1 MRDHGFLISAECH
14 TNYSLRRVWKY
25 NMAKTEPFEKYAL
38 QYEDWFERNKFVYQ
52 SELLAIRK
60 QLPKSNNGIEIG
72 IGSGR
77 FAAPLDIKLGIE
89 PSKKMLK
96 IAQQRGIKAIDAVAE
111 SLPFDDSQF
120 EFALMITTICFVDN
134 IGLTFRE
141 IHRVLKSGGYLI
153 IGFIDKNS
161 PIGKLYQQYKENNVF
176 YKIATFY
183 SVDEVIHH
191 LKKADFKNFR
201 FTQTIFHNLAEIRNV
216 EPVTEGYGEGSFVV
230 VRAMK

>member
-1 MRDHGFLISAECH
+1 
-14 TNYSLRRVWKY
+14 
-25 NMAKTEPFEKYAL
+25 MARTKPFEKYAL

-96 IAQQRGIKAIDAVAE
+96 IAQQRGIKAIDAIAE

-141 IHRVLKSGGYLI
+141 AYRVLKPGGYLI

-161 PIGKLYQQYKENNVF
+161 PIGELYRQHKENSVF

-183 SVDEVIHH
+183 SVDEVVHH
-191 LKKADFKNFR
+191 LKKADFKNFS
-201 FTQTIFHNLAEIRNV
+201 FTQTIFHNLAEIRNI
-216 EPVTEGYGEGSFVV
+216 EPIKEGYGEGSFVV
-230 VRAMK
+230 VRAIKA